1 MGSIVLRSEHDNL
14 QFIRVVKYFII
25 RAGCL
30 NLSNKKTKLLL
41 YYLLLGKRFVKGL
54 LTDIKIKPLNA
65 QRVLMTNLCAFW
77 TRFFYFFFKEN
88 IFYAF
93 STEINVTI
101 FFCCRK
107 KRIFGYFSLFLIYLF
122 ISFYL
127 FILSRSLSK
136 LRGLSNTELE
146 DLRGQI
152 FFLKENI
159 KLVQICCSSC

>member
-77 TRFFYFFFKEN
+77 TRFFFLFFKEN

-93 STEINVTI
+93 STEISVTI
-101 FFCCRK
+101 FFVVEK
-107 KRIFGYFSLFLIYLF
+107 KKESLGIFLTFLFIYLF
-122 ISFYL
+122 PFIYL
-127 FILSRSLSK
+127 FCVVLSPKSESCQTQSSRTCGARFSFLKKILS
-136 LRGLSNTELE
+136 
-146 DLRGQI
+146 
-152 FFLKENI
+152 
-159 KLVQICCSSC
+159 

>member
-77 TRFFYFFFKEN
+77 TRFFLFFFFKEN

-101 FFCCRK
+101 FYFIFFVVEK
-107 KRIFGYFSLFLIYLF
+107 KKNLWVFFSLSYLF
-122 ISFYL
+122 IYFLL
-127 FILSRSLSK
+127 FIYFVSFSLQTQRAVK
-136 LRGLSNTELE
+136 HRARGLAGP
-146 DLRGQI
+146 D
-152 FFLKENI
+152 FL
-159 KLVQICCSSC
+159 S

>member
-77 TRFFYFFFKEN
+77 TRFFFFFKEN

-101 FFCCRK
+101 
-107 KRIFGYFSLFLIYLF
+107 YLF
-122 ISFYL
+122 IFVVEKKNNLWVFSSLSYL
-127 FILSRSLSK
+127 FIYFLLFIYFVSFSLQTQRAVK
-136 LRGLSNTELE
+136 HRARGLAGP
-146 DLRGQI
+146 D
-152 FFLKENI
+152 FL
-159 KLVQICCSSC
+159 S